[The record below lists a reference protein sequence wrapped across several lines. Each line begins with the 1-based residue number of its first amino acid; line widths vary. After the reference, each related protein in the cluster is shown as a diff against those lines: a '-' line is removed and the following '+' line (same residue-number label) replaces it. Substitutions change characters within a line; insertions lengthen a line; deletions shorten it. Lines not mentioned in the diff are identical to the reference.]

1 MSKEK
6 KSNYKTFTPQDL
18 DMAVFNVQE
27 GKFSLRQA
35 AKWFG
40 IPLGTLSNKVNHKH
54 MKPAGRQQVF
64 TEEEELTFAQHL
76 STVADWGF
84 PWDRSDLAYMVKA
97 YPDRLG
103 RKVTCFADNYPG
115 IDWIKSFL
123 KRNHEHLVYKKCQN
137 LKTEKAKITPEV
149 VTDFFD
155 LYEETVDGIS
165 PNNIWNFHETGLAD
179 DPGVKKCFFP
189 TGDEVSR
196 KKHQQL

>member
-1 MSKEK
+1 
-6 KSNYKTFTPQDL
+6 
-18 DMAVFNVQE
+18 MAVFNVQE

-97 YPDRLG
+97 YLDRLG

-123 KRNHEHLVYKKCQN
+123 KRKREHLVYKKCQN
-137 LKTEKAKITPEV
+137 LKPEKAKITPEV
-149 VTDFFD
+149 VTDFFWS
-155 LYEETVDGIS
+155 VWGNCWWNIS
-165 PNNIWNFHETGLAD
+165 
-179 DPGVKKCFFP
+179 
-189 TGDEVSR
+189 
-196 KKHQQL
+196 

>member
-6 KSNYKTFTPQDL
+6 KRNYKTFTPQDL

-27 GKFSLRQA
+27 GKFSLWQA

-40 IPLGTLSNKVNHKH
+40 IPLGTLSNKGNHKH

-97 YPDRLG
+97 YLDRLG

-123 KRNHEHLVYKKCQN
+123 KRNREHLVYKKCQN
-137 LKTEKAKITPEV
+137 LKPEKAKITPEV

-165 PNNIWNFHETGLAD
+165 PNNIWNFDETGLAD

-196 KKHQQL
+196 KNHQQL